1 MTFEEAKKEI
11 ERIFPRKLYLS
22 NKEVAQLRG
31 VDYQTIDRERKAGT
45 GITPTEDDKGKF
57 KFSIYDVAKWM
68 VEHRVHTA

>member
-1 MTFEEAKKEI
+1 MTAEEAKKDI

-31 VDYQTIDRERKAGT
+31 IDYQTIDRERKSGI

-57 KFSIYDVAKWM
+57 KFSISDVAKWM
-68 VEHRVHTA
+68 VEHRVKTA